1 MRGGILLLGLLVF
14 SSFALFECASGSVDV
29 IDFQDLEVDGWAL
42 DSITEGDYGDF
53 VILWEDLGVSP
64 SDYMRGEVDPHK
76 IYLLIY
82 SQVESSS
89 TVYVEIHLF
98 DSEQSARNE
107 FYLQKQWA
115 PQAPMFKRFLYGR
128 RMFQEGNVLLFFFSN
143 QNAEDVL
150 IPYNRHGQTY
160 ITLVDSFIVGFF
172 ERFSPYLYPVP
183 ETPVSNFTGRCVW
196 GIRPGD
202 VFSWERSRESF
213 TGSLSTGMSHSKESG
228 NFSLEIVEFTED
240 ESWVLV
246 RQLHESFNVIN
257 YYGGSN
263 TLDSPFYSY
272 AWIAAADGSSGEI
285 VSGVDQL
292 MIYPL
297 YYDGKTLRDFLE
309 EEIGHLP
316 EKNFVEGEYSLKAHG
331 RTSSYSGFTPLKTE
345 WRDIT
350 VHSGTGIITYY
361 EFYYNDNEYS
371 ITTTSSLSLLD
382 TNIDMNSREPYLP
395 SLVIAAQLSSTSI
408 TQGETL
414 GISVH
419 VEDEEMSSVEGASA
433 IAVIGEYVVQLADEG
448 GGDYQGQFETSDLQE
463 GQYEVVV
470 GVESNGYESAQE
482 AMSFIVEKKATGIP
496 GFPIISVVLGILI
509 GVVFLFRRATVLES
523 VRPRRVSL
531 KSWNS

>member
-1 MRGGILLLGLLVF
+1 MLLLTLLVF
-14 SSFALFECASGSVDV
+14 SSFALIEYASGLVDT
-29 IDFQDLEVDGWAL
+29 IDFQDLEVDGWTQ
-42 DSITEGDYGDF
+42 DSITEGSYGDY
-53 VILWEDLGVSP
+53 VKLWEDLGVAP
-64 SDYMRGEVDPHK
+64 SDYIRGEVDPYK
-76 IYLLIY
+76 IYFLMY
-82 SQVESSS
+82 SQVENGS
-89 TVYVEIHLF
+89 TVNVEIHLF

-107 FYLQKQWA
+107 LYYQKQRA

-160 ITLVDSFIVGFF
+160 ITLVDSFIMGFF

-202 VFSWERSRESF
+202 VFSWERSRESY
-213 TGSLSTGMSHSKESG
+213 TGSLATGMSHSKESG
-228 NFSLEIVEFTED
+228 NFTLEVVELTDD

-272 AWIAAADGSSGEI
+272 AWIAAADGSSGES

-297 YYDGKTLRDFLE
+297 YCNGKTLHDFLE
-309 EEIGHLP
+309 EEISHLP
-316 EKNFVEGEYSLKAHG
+316 EKNYIEGEYSLKAHG
-331 RTSSYSGFTPLKTE
+331 RTSSGSGYTPLKTE

-361 EFYYNDNEYS
+361 ESYYNDNEYS
-371 ITTTSSLSLLD
+371 ITTTSSLSLLY
-382 TNIDMNSREPYLP
+382 TNFNLNSREPYLP
-395 SLVIAAQLSSTSI
+395 SLVIAAQLSSTSL

-419 VEDEEMSSVEGASA
+419 VEDEEMSSVEGAPV
-433 IAVIGEYVVQLADEG
+433 IAVIGDYVFQLADVG

-463 GQYEVVV
+463 GQYDVVV
-470 GVESNGYESAQE
+470 GVESSGYESAQK
-482 AMSFIVEKKATGIP
+482 AMSFTVEKKAIGIS
-496 GFPIISVVLGILI
+496 GFPITSVLLGILI
-509 GVVFLFRRATVLES
+509 GVFFLFRRSTVFES
-523 VRPRRVSL
+523 MRPRRVSF
-531 KSWNS
+531 